1 MSAINAASVVAFI
14 KAARAATLAAQDELN
29 AADARL
35 GDGDTGVMLRRLFE
49 ALEAALPAPGTADHD
64 LGLIFQPLAKAS
76 ASTTGSSLG
85 TLVTVAMMTLTKST
99 RGQAD
104 LAWTGLAQ
112 LLDAVR
118 DQLMAR
124 GGAKLGDKTILDSL
138 DAVAR
143 AVEGMTDPQLMLDAA
158 RNAARQTLERF
169 RQQPNRAGRAR
180 MFGEKTIGLDDPGML
195 AFLRVVEALHG

>member
-1 MSAINAASVVAFI
+1 MSVINAASVAAFI

-49 ALEAALPAPGTADHD
+49 ALEAALPAAGTADSD
-64 LGLIFQPLAKAS
+64 LGLVFQPLAKAS

-104 LAWTGLAQ
+104 IAWTGLAQ

-143 AVEGMTDPQLMLDAA
+143 TVEGMNDPHSMLDAA

-180 MFGEKTIGLDDPGML
+180 MFGDKTIGLDDPGML
-195 AFLRVVEALHG
+195 ALLRVVEALPG

>member
-1 MSAINAASVVAFI
+1 VSVINAASVAAFI

-49 ALEAALPAPGTADHD
+49 ALEAALPAAGTADSD
-64 LGLIFQPLAKAS
+64 LGLVFQPLAKAS

-85 TLVTVAMMTLTKST
+85 TLVTVAMMTLAKST

-104 LAWTGLAQ
+104 ITWTGLAQ

-143 AVEGMTDPQLMLDAA
+143 TVEGMNDPHLMLDAA
-158 RNAARQTLERF
+158 RTAARQTLERF
-169 RQQPNRAGRAR
+169 RRQPNRAGRAR
-180 MFGEKTIGLDDPGML
+180 MFGDKTIGLDDPGML
-195 AFLRVVEALHG
+195 ALLRVVEALPG